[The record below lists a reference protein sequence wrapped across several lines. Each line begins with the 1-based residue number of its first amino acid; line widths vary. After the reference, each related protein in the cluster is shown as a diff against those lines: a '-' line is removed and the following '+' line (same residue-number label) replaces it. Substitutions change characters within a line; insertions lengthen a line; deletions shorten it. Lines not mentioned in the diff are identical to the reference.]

1 MIELDFD
8 LSFDGD
14 AGFRLVVSTQLPS
27 RGVTAV
33 FGRSGSG
40 KTTLLRCIAGLQ
52 AASGAR
58 LVVDG
63 EDWQQL
69 PTHERRL
76 GYVFQEASL
85 FDHLTA
91 EGNLQYATKR
101 SGASAAERDHIVEL
115 LGIGA
120 VLGQVPVALS
130 GGERQRV
137 AIARTLLAKPRLLL
151 MDEPLA
157 SLDLERRQEI
167 LPYLDRVRADLDI
180 PVVYVSHSLDEV
192 THLADHLLVLEGGRL
207 VAEGP
212 VGDVMSRI
220 DLPVKLGD
228 DSGVVIDGEVIER
241 DEAYGLAR
249 VGFAGGS
256 IWLQDQGEPVGASVR
271 IRILARDVSIAL
283 ADHDDTSI
291 VNRLPATVAEMA
303 EDGTRVLV
311 RLAVGESVVLARLTR
326 RSVEHLSLAQGQ
338 SVWAQ
343 IKSVAVAR

>member
-1 MIELDFD
+1 
-8 LSFDGD
+8 
-14 AGFRLVVSTQLPS
+14 
-27 RGVTAV
+27 
-33 FGRSGSG
+33 
-40 KTTLLRCIAGLQ
+40 
-52 AASGAR
+52 
-58 LVVDG
+58 
-63 EDWQQL
+63 
-69 PTHERRL
+69 
-76 GYVFQEASL
+76 
-85 FDHLTA
+85 
-91 EGNLQYATKR
+91 
-101 SGASAAERDHIVEL
+101 
-115 LGIGA
+115 
-120 VLGQVPVALS
+120 
-130 GGERQRV
+130 
-137 AIARTLLAKPRLLL
+137 